1 MQTQIQSLIHKKW
14 HKKWFYPLVALV
26 AAWWLWS
33 NYYGADGDSGK
44 GPPPTEVSA
53 AAATRRDVPIQIP
66 LVGTVVARESVV
78 VKSRIDSQIIGVFFK
93 DGDFVKEGQI
103 LFELDNRE
111 LKAQIK
117 QLEAALVK
125 EEAQLVNANRQYER
139 AQKLVKTNV
148 VSQAQVDT
156 ARATYEGQLAQV
168 GAAKA
173 NLDNM
178 NVQLSY
184 TSITAPISG
193 RTGTINVT
201 RGNNVKANDTQPLVT
216 INQISPIRV
225 QFAIPQRYY
234 SQVKNAMTKN
244 NRLSLRAK
252 HAESTNLVE
261 GSLEYIDNNIDTSSG
276 TFAARASFE
285 NKDETLW
292 PGMFVSITLDLGVNE
307 NALTVPAVAIQG
319 DENSRFVFKVDT
331 TSQKALR
338 TPVEI
343 LLNNNEVAVI
353 TNGLSE
359 GDMVITDG
367 MLRVTDG
374 GSVKI
379 TDSVST
385 GSDSKAP

>member
-1 MQTQIQSLIHKKW
+1 MVMKTEIQSLLRKKW
-14 HKKWFYPLVALV
+14 LYSLLAVA

-33 NYYGADGDSGK
+33 SYYNTDSVAGK

-53 AAATRRDVPIQIP
+53 APATLRDVPIQIP

-78 VKSRIDSQIIGVFFK
+78 LKSRIDSQIIGVFFK

-103 LFELDNRE
+103 LFELDSRA
-111 LKAQIK
+111 LKAQIN

-125 EEAQLVNANRQYER
+125 EEAQLVNAKRQYER

-156 ARATYEGQLAQV
+156 AKANYEGQLAQV

-173 NLDNM
+173 NLDNL

-234 SQVKNAMTKN
+234 SQVKEAMTKN
-244 NRLSLRAK
+244 SRLTLRAK
-252 HAESTNLVE
+252 HAESNNVVE
-261 GSLEYIDNNIDTSSG
+261 GSLEYIDNTIDTSSG
-276 TFAARASFE
+276 TFAARASFD
-285 NKDETLW
+285 NKDEKLW

-307 NALTVPAVAIQG
+307 NALTIPAVAIQG
-319 DENSRFVFKVDT
+319 DESSRFVFKVDT
-331 TSQKALR
+331 SSQKARR
-338 TPVEI
+338 TAVEI
-343 LLNNNEVAVI
+343 LMNNNELAVI
-353 TNGLSE
+353 TGGLSE
-359 GDMVITDG
+359 GDIVITDG

-379 TDSVST
+379 TDSAGASN
-385 GSDSKAP
+385 DSKAP